1 MSVASLQ
8 LSTACL
14 VMGVPPPPPHTPWPS
29 PRFPDPRPHFLLA
42 RGVSRV
48 QLAVTRFSSSRPRVY
63 YTILDILCE
72 CFFGEDKRR
81 EKKGPQKKKKKK
93 SKALLHGI
101 PPTKELLFFC
111 IICKKQKEREREVGS
126 LGSVS
131 KLRWGLP
138 RFKPH
143 LSVNLGEPHLSSV
156 ARPP

>member
-1 MSVASLQ
+1 
-8 LSTACL
+8 
-14 VMGVPPPPPHTPWPS
+14 MGKI
-29 PRFPDPRPHFLLA
+29 REERERDP
-42 RGVSRV
+42 
-48 QLAVTRFSSSRPRVY
+48 
-63 YTILDILCE
+63 
-72 CFFGEDKRR
+72 K
-81 EKKGPQKKKKKK
+81 KKKKKK